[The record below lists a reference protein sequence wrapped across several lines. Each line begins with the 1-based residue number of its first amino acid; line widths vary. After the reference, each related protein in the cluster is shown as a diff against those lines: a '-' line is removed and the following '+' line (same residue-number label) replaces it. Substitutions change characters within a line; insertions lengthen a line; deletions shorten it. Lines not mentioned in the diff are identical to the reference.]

1 MRALAII
8 LFLATVPGLFLIK
21 TGNDIKT
28 FYRPDPLMVKGEMA
42 MAEASGVGASGFTLT
57 RAADIETA
65 LKAEEQKGIF
75 GLSTLVPSEERQR
88 RDFELK
94 AGFEGEV
101 PDYGK
106 FNPVT
111 IENVP
116 FPVGAMRVETDN
128 ETILLAPGGNDFAP
142 QTILTGMLNGFAQE
156 TYRLL
161 AISLSVLVLILFCM
175 RLTVLLVPVGMAVTS
190 TLGLLGYLGEPVN
203 FFQWL
208 VFFVIIGLGMD
219 YAIFHRSG
227 KSNRTVTAS
236 FLTSLVGLGMLS
248 FTSFQVTKTMGVTFA
263 AGLFFAYFYSK
274 HVVRAK

>member
-1 MRALAII
+1 MRTLSAII
-8 LFLATVPGLFLIK
+8 FLATLPGLFLVRA
-21 TGNDIKT
+21 GNDIKS
-28 FYRPDPLMVKGEMA
+28 FYRPDPLMVRGEKA
-42 MAEASGVGASGFTLT
+42 MAEASGVGTAGFTLT

-65 LKAEEQKGIF
+65 LKAEEQKGVF

-94 AGFEGEV
+94 AGFEGEI
-101 PDYGK
+101 PDYAK
-106 FNPVT
+106 FDPVT
-111 IENVP
+111 IGNVP
-116 FPVGAMRVETDN
+116 FPVGSMCVETEN

-142 QTILTGMLNGFAQE
+142 QKILSGMLDGFAQE

-161 AISLSVLVLILFCM
+161 AISLSILVLILFCM
-175 RLTVLLVPVGMAVTS
+175 RLTVLLVPVGMAIAS
-190 TLGLLGYLGEPVN
+190 TLGVLGYLGEPVN
-203 FFQWL
+203 FFQCL

-227 KSNRTVTAS
+227 KADRTVAAS
-236 FLTSLVGLGMLS
+236 FVTSLVGLGMLS
-248 FTSFQVTKTMGVTFA
+248 FTSFQVTKTMGITFA